1 MANDTSLT
9 FSLYGKDVSATKALQ
24 DVGGAA
30 QTAGGHF
37 SKIAEIA
44 GGLGLAQGIEALGS
58 KVLDFGKESINA
70 FQDVGKEVK
79 LLQRYTGDS
88 AEEMSKLRFA
98 AEESGVSAETL
109 AMALGKMS
117 KAAAT
122 TAGEK
127 KFEAIG
133 VSVKDMNG
141 NMKSSSDIFT
151 EVADKL
157 GGMSN
162 GVEKTNA
169 IMQIFG
175 RSGME
180 LAPLLN
186 QGAAGIEKFK
196 EEAQKFGLVL
206 SQDNLDAVQKN
217 IVAHREFHAAIEGMQ
232 VQLGQFLY
240 PALTAVTKA
249 FSEIVPVI
257 AQALKPAFEA
267 LGAILNPIIT
277 LIQDGTK
284 FVIDLMSNFKIG
296 KVVTDDLSGAF
307 NGFQPIIAN
316 VEKALDSLHRFANGF
331 LIPIFKDI
339 ANFLKTQLT
348 EEFRTIAHVL
358 TNDLFP
364 ALEKIWTAISGALQP
379 VIESVTKALVDHEKQ
394 FEAVLHVIEFVVDI
408 VETLGR
414 ALLTF
419 IGAVIR
425 DVAPFLGAVLG
436 VAFKAVGYII
446 ADVINFVG
454 DLINIFMV
462 LEKVGKGVAGAIGS
476 AFGAIAGVVKSALN
490 GVITMMNFV
499 ISGLNRIHFEL
510 PSWIPGIGGNSF
522 GINIPNIPMLAD
534 GGIVTKPT
542 LAMIGEAGAEA
553 VIPLSKGGMGGIN
566 VVVNVQGSVVQEQD
580 LAVSV
585 RDQIAILMRRRGL
598 NPSILGV

>member
-58 KVLDFGKESINA
+58 KVLQFGKDSINA

-98 AEESGVSAETL
+98 AEETGVSADTL

-127 KFEAIG
+127 KFDAIG
-133 VSVKDMNG
+133 VSVRDMNG
-141 NMKSSSDIFT
+141 HMKSSSDIFT

-175 RSGME
+175 RSGMQ

-206 SQDNLDAVQKN
+206 SQDNLDAIQKN
-217 IVAHREFHAAIEGMQ
+217 IMAHREFHAAVEGMQ

-257 AQALKPAFEA
+257 AQALRPAFEA
-267 LGAILNPIIT
+267 LGAILNPVIT
-277 LIQDGTK
+277 LVENGTK
-284 FVIDLMSNFKIG
+284 FVIDLMQNFKVGTGI
-296 KVVTDDLSGAF
+296 TNDLGSAF
-307 NGFQPIIAN
+307 AGFRPIIEN
-316 VEKALDSLHRFANGF
+316 VEASLGSLHRFANAF
-331 LIPIFKDI
+331 LFPIFKDI
-339 ANFLKTQLT
+339 AEFIKTQLVAN
-348 EEFRTIAHVL
+348 FRAIANVILNDVVPAVQTIYNSL
-358 TNDLFP
+358 SS
-364 ALEKIWTAISGALQP
+364 ALKPI
-379 VIESVTKALVDHEKQ
+379 IESVTTALSDHEKQ
-394 FEAVLHVIEFVVDI
+394 FEAVLHVIEFVVGI

-414 ALLTF
+414 TLLTF
-419 IGAVIR
+419 VGAIVR
-425 DVAPFLGAVLG
+425 DIAPFIGGVLG
-436 VAFKAVGYII
+436 VAFKAIGYII

-454 DLINIFMV
+454 ELINIFMV
-462 LEKVGKGVAGAIGS
+462 LEKVGKAVAGAIGS
-476 AFGAIAGVVKSALN
+476 AFGAVADVVKGALN

-499 ISGLNRIHFEL
+499 IAGLNKIHFEL
-510 PSWIPGIGGNSF
+510 PSWIPGIGGRSF
-522 GINIPNIPMLAD
+522 GINLPNIPMLAE

-553 VIPLSKGGMGGIN
+553 VIPLSKGMGGIN

>member
-9 FSLYGKDVSATKALQ
+9 FSLYGKDVSATKSLQ
-24 DVGGAA
+24 DVGNAA

-37 SKIAEIA
+37 SKIKDIA
-44 GGLGLAQGIEALGS
+44 AGIGLEQGVQALGE
-58 KVLDFGKESINA
+58 KVLQFGKDSINA
-70 FQDVGKEVK
+70 YQDVGKEVK
-79 LLQRYTGDS
+79 LLQRYTGDT

-109 AMALGKMS
+109 ALALGKMS

-141 NMKSSSDIFT
+141 NMKSSSEIFT
-151 EVADKL
+151 EVATKL
-157 GGMSN
+157 GGMQN

-169 IMQIFG
+169 VMQIFG

-186 QGAAGIEKFK
+186 QGAEGIAKFK
-196 EEAQKFGLVL
+196 DEAQKFGLVL
-206 SQDNLDAVQKN
+206 GQDNLDAIQKN
-217 IVAHREFHAAIEGMQ
+217 IMAHRELHAAVEGMQ

-240 PALTAVTKA
+240 PAITAITKA
-249 FSEIVPVI
+249 FSEVVPVI
-257 AQALKPAFEA
+257 AQMLKPAFEA
-267 LGAILNPIIT
+267 LGAILNPIVT
-277 LIQDGTK
+277 LIGDGTK
-284 FVIDLMSNFKIG
+284 AVIGLMDNFKIG
-296 KVVTDDLSGAF
+296 KGTTDNLSGAF
-307 NGFQPIIAN
+307 SIFKPTIQA
-316 VEKALDSLHRFANGF
+316 VENAFNTLHVFANAF
-331 LIPIFKDI
+331 LLPIFKDI
-339 ANFLKTQLT
+339 AEFMKSQLIENFKTVANVVMNDVMPAIQ
-348 EEFRTIAHVL
+348 TIVDAISK
-358 TNDLFP
+358 
-364 ALEKIWTAISGALQP
+364 ALEP
-379 VIESVTKALVDHEKQ
+379 VIKSVTAALVEHKDQ
-394 FEAVLHVIEFVVDI
+394 FMAVLHVIEDVVAI

-414 ALLTF
+414 GLLSF
-419 IGAVIR
+419 IGTVIR

-436 VAFKAVGYII
+436 AGFKAVGYII
-446 ADVINFVG
+446 SDVINFIG
-454 DLINIFMV
+454 DLISVFQV
-462 LEKVGKGVAGAIGS
+462 LEKVGKAVASAIAS
-476 AFGAIAGVVKSALN
+476 AFGLVASEIKSALN
-490 GVITMMNFV
+490 GVISLINKV
-499 ISGLNRIHFEL
+499 IDGLDSIHISI
-510 PSWIPGIGGNSF
+510 PSWVPGLGGRSF
-522 GINIPNIPMLAD
+522 GIDIPHIPMLAE

-580 LAVSV
+580 LAISV

>member
-44 GGLGLAQGIEALGS
+44 GGLGLAQGVEALGQ
-58 KVLDFGKESINA
+58 KVFQFGKDSINA

-133 VSVKDMNG
+133 ISVKDMNG
-141 NMKSSSDIFT
+141 NMKSSSEIFT
-151 EVADKL
+151 EVAGKL
-157 GGMSN
+157 GGMAN

-206 SQDNLDAVQKN
+206 SQDNLDAIQKN
-217 IVAHREFHAAIEGMQ
+217 IMAHREFHAAVEGMQ

-267 LGAILNPIIT
+267 LGAILNPIVT

-284 FVIDLMSNFKIG
+284 YIVDLMDNFKVGTGITNNLG
-296 KVVTDDLSGAF
+296 GAF
-307 NGFQPIIAN
+307 ASFKPMIESVQRSFETLHKFSDAFLMPILKDLAGFFMSQLMQN
-316 VEKALDSLHRFANGF
+316 FKALANYVMND
-331 LIPIFKDI
+331 LIP
-339 ANFLKTQLT
+339 A
-348 EEFRTIAHVL
+348 FRTI
-358 TNDLFP
+358 
-364 ALEKIWTAISGALQP
+364 WTAVSEHLEP
-379 VIESVTKALVDHEKQ
+379 VIKSVTEALSKHRDQ
-394 FEAVLHVIEFVVDI
+394 FEAVLHVIEGVIGVV
-408 VETLGR
+408 ESLLRG
-414 ALLTF
+414 LLTF
-419 IGAVIR
+419 VGAIIR
-425 DVAPFLGAVLG
+425 DIAPFVGGVLG
-436 VAFKAVGYII
+436 VAFKAVGYVI

-454 DLINIFMV
+454 DLINVFMV
-462 LEKVGKGVAGAIGS
+462 LERIGKSVASAIS
-476 AFGAIAGVVKSALN
+476 TAFGAIADVVKSALN
-490 GVITMMNFV
+490 GVIMMMNFV
-499 ISGLNRIHFEL
+499 INGLNKIHFSI
-510 PSWIPGIGGNSF
+510 PSWVPGIGGNSF
-522 GINIPNIPMLAD
+522 GISLPNIPMLAE

-553 VIPLSKGGMGGIN
+553 VIPLSKGMGGIN

>member
-133 VSVKDMNG
+133 ISVKDMNG
-141 NMKSSSDIFT
+141 NMKSSSEIFT
-151 EVADKL
+151 EVAGKL
-157 GGMSN
+157 GGMAN

-206 SQDNLDAVQKN
+206 SQDNLDAIQKN
-217 IVAHREFHAAIEGMQ
+217 IMAHREFHAAIEGMQ

-284 FVIDLMSNFKIG
+284 YIVDLMQNFKVGTGITNELG
-296 KVVTDDLSGAF
+296 GAF
-307 NGFQPIIAN
+307 SSFKPLIESVQKSFETLHQFSNAFLMPILKDLAGFFMGQLMQN
-316 VEKALDSLHRFANGF
+316 FKAVGNYVMNDLLPA
-331 LIPIFKDI
+331 
-339 ANFLKTQLT
+339 
-348 EEFRTIAHVL
+348 FRTI
-358 TNDLFP
+358 
-364 ALEKIWTAISGALQP
+364 WTAVAEHLEP
-379 VIESVTKALVDHEKQ
+379 VIKSVTEALVKHRDQ
-394 FEAVLHVIEFVVDI
+394 FEAVLHIIEAV
-408 VETLGR
+408 
-414 ALLTF
+414 
-419 IGAVIR
+419 IGAVESLLRGLLSFVGAIIR
-425 DVAPFLGAVLG
+425 DIAPFVGEVLG
-436 VAFKAVGYII
+436 LAFKAVGYII
-446 ADVINFVG
+446 SDVINFVG
-454 DLINIFMV
+454 DLIDVFMV
-462 LEKVGKGVAGAIGS
+462 LEKIGKSVASAIGA
-476 AFGAIAGVVKSALN
+476 AFGAVADVVKSALN

-499 ISGLNRIHFEL
+499 IAGLNKIHFEL
-510 PSWIPGIGGNSF
+510 PSWIPGIGGKSF
-522 GINIPNIPMLAD
+522 GISLPNIPMLAE

-542 LAMIGEAGAEA
+542 VAMIGEAGAEA
-553 VIPLSKGGMGGIN
+553 VIPLSKGMGGIN

-598 NPSILGV
+598 NPAILGV

>member
-44 GGLGLAQGIEALGS
+44 GGLGLAQGVEALGQ
-58 KVLDFGKESINA
+58 KVFQFGKDSINA

-98 AEESGVSAETL
+98 AEETGVSADTL
-109 AMALGKMS
+109 AAALGKMS

-141 NMKSSSDIFT
+141 HMKSSSDIFS

-175 RSGME
+175 RSGMQ

-206 SQDNLDAVQKN
+206 SQDNLDAIQKN
-217 IVAHREFHAAIEGMQ
+217 IMAHREFHAAVEGMQ

-240 PALTAVTKA
+240 PALTAVAKA
-249 FSEIVPVI
+249 MSEIVPVI

-267 LGAILNPIIT
+267 IGAVLNPIVT
-277 LIQDGTK
+277 LIGDGTK
-284 FVIDLMSNFKIG
+284 AIVDLMQNFKIG
-296 KVVTDDLSGAF
+296 SGITNDLSGVF
-307 NGFQPIIAN
+307 NGFKPIIEN
-316 VEKALDSLHRFANGF
+316 VEAALGSLHKFVNGF
-331 LIPIFKDI
+331 IFPIFKDI
-339 ANFLKTQLT
+339 ASFMKSQLT
-348 EEFRTIAHVL
+348 AEFRTIANVL
-358 TNDLFP
+358 FNDLLP
-364 ALEKIWTAISGALQP
+364 AIQSIWNSLSNALKP
-379 VIESVTKALVDHEKQ
+379 VIESVTKALIDHEAQ
-394 FEAVLHVIEFVVDI
+394 FQAVLHVIEFVINI

-414 ALLTF
+414 ALMTF
-419 IGAVIR
+419 MGAIIR
-425 DVAPFLGAVLG
+425 DIAPILGGVLG
-436 VAFKAVGYII
+436 FAFKAVGYII
-446 ADVINFVG
+446 SDVINFVG
-454 DLINIFMV
+454 DLINVFMV
-462 LEKVGKGVAGAIGS
+462 LEKVGKSVASAIGA
-476 AFGAIAGVVKSALN
+476 AFGAIADVVRSALN
-490 GVITMMNFV
+490 GVITMMNLV
-499 ISGLNRIHFEL
+499 INGLNKIHFEL
-510 PSWIPGIGGNSF
+510 PSWIPGLGGKSF
-522 GINIPNIPMLAD
+522 GINLPNIPMLAE

-542 LAMIGEAGAEA
+542 VAMIGEAGAEA
-553 VIPLSKGGMGGIN
+553 VIPLSKGAMGGIN

>member
-44 GGLGLAQGIEALGS
+44 GGLGLAQGVEALGQ
-58 KVLDFGKESINA
+58 KVFQFGQDSINA

-98 AEESGVSAETL
+98 AEETGVSAETL
-109 AMALGKMS
+109 AAALGKMS

-127 KFEAIG
+127 KFDAIG

-141 NMKSSSDIFT
+141 HMKSSSEIFT

-175 RSGME
+175 RSGMQ

-206 SQDNLDAVQKN
+206 SQDNLDAIQKN
-217 IVAHREFHAAIEGMQ
+217 IMAHREFHAAVEGMQ

-240 PALTAVTKA
+240 PALTAVAKA
-249 FSEIVPVI
+249 FSEIVPII

-267 LGAILNPIIT
+267 LGAILNPIVN
-277 LIQDGTK
+277 LIENGTK
-284 FVIDLMSNFKIG
+284 LFIDLFQNFKIG
-296 KVVTDDLSGAF
+296 SGVTDDLSGAF
-307 NGFQPIIAN
+307 NGFKPIIEN
-316 VEKALDSLHRFANGF
+316 VEAALGSLHRFANGF
-331 LIPIFKDI
+331 LFPIFKDI
-339 ANFLKTQLT
+339 AEFMKSQLIAN
-348 EEFRTIAHVL
+348 FRTIANVIL
-358 TNDLFP
+358 NDVVP
-364 ALEKIWTAISGALQP
+364 AVQSIYNSLSNALKP

-394 FEAVLHVIEFVVDI
+394 FEAVLHIIEAVVGI
-408 VETLGR
+408 IETLGR
-414 ALLTF
+414 ALMTFVGAIVRDIAPF
-419 IGAVIR
+419 IG
-425 DVAPFLGAVLG
+425 GVLG
-436 VAFKAVGYII
+436 VAFKAIGYII

-454 DLINIFMV
+454 ELINIFMV
-462 LEKVGKGVAGAIGS
+462 LEKVGKAVAGAIGS
-476 AFGAIAGVVKSALN
+476 AFGAVADVVKSALN

-499 ISGLNRIHFEL
+499 INGLNKIHFDL
-510 PSWIPGIGGNSF
+510 PSWIPGIGGKSF
-522 GINIPNIPMLAD
+522 GINLPNVPMLAE

-553 VIPLSKGGMGGIN
+553 VIPLSRGGMGGIN

>member
-9 FSLYGKDVSATKALQ
+9 FSLYGKDVSATKSLQ

-44 GGLGLAQGIEALGS
+44 GGIGLASGIAVLGS

-79 LLQRYTGDS
+79 LLQRYTGDT

-117 KAAAT
+117 KAAST

-141 NMKSSSDIFT
+141 HMKSSSEIFT
-151 EVADKL
+151 EVASKL

-186 QGAAGIEKFK
+186 QGAAGIAKFK

-206 SQDNLDAVQKN
+206 SQDNLDAVKAN
-217 IVAHREFHAAIEGMQ
+217 VMAHREFHAAIEGMQ

-249 FSEIVPVI
+249 FSEIVPII
-257 AQALKPAFEA
+257 AQGLKPAFEA
-267 LGAILNPIIT
+267 IGFVLNPVVT
-277 LIQDGTK
+277 LIQNGTK
-284 FVIDLMSNFKIG
+284 YIVDLMENFKIG
-296 KVVTDDLSGAF
+296 KVVTNNLGSAF
-307 NGFQPIIAN
+307 SGFQPIIAN
-316 VEKALDSLHRFANGF
+316 VEKTLDSLHKYANAF
-331 LIPIFKDI
+331 LFPIFKDI
-339 ANFLKTQLT
+339 AAFMKSQLT
-348 EEFRTIAHVL
+348 AEFRTIANVL
-358 TNDLFP
+358 MNDLLP
-364 ALEKIWTAISGALQP
+364 ALQTLWTKISGALQP
-379 VIESVTKALVDHEKQ
+379 VIESVTKALIDHEKQ
-394 FEAVLHVIEFVVDI
+394 FAAVLHVIEFVVGI
-408 VETLGR
+408 VQTLVRG
-414 ALLTF
+414 LLTF
-419 IGAVIR
+419 VGAIIR
-425 DVAPFLGAVLG
+425 DIAPFIGDVLG

-446 ADVINFVG
+446 SDVINFVG
-454 DLINIFMV
+454 DLINIFMK
-462 LEKVGKGVAGAIGS
+462 LEKVGKAIAS
-476 AFGAIAGVVKSALN
+476 AISAAFGSVADVVKGALN

-499 ISGLNRIHFEL
+499 INGLNKIHFEI
-510 PSWIPGIGGNSF
+510 PSWIPGIGGKSF
-522 GINIPNIPMLAD
+522 GINLPNIPMLAE

-566 VVVNVQGSVVQEQD
+566 VVVNVQGSVVQEHD

>member
-44 GGLGLAQGIEALGS
+44 GGLGLAQGVEALGQ
-58 KVLDFGKESINA
+58 KVFQFGQDSINA

-98 AEESGVSAETL
+98 AEETGVSAETL
-109 AMALGKMS
+109 AAALGKMS

-141 NMKSSSDIFT
+141 NMKSSSEIFT

-175 RSGME
+175 RSGMQ

-206 SQDNLDAVQKN
+206 SQDNLDAIQKN
-217 IVAHREFHAAIEGMQ
+217 IMAHREFHAAVEGMQ

-240 PALTAVTKA
+240 PALTAVAKA
-249 FSEIVPVI
+249 FSEIVPII

-267 LGAILNPIIT
+267 LGAILNPVVN
-277 LIQDGTK
+277 LIENGTK
-284 FVIDLMSNFKIG
+284 LFIDLFQNFKIG
-296 KVVTDDLSGAF
+296 SGITSDLSGAF
-307 NGFQPIIAN
+307 NGFKPIIDN
-316 VEKALDSLHRFANGF
+316 VQGSLESLHRFANGF
-331 LIPIFKDI
+331 LFPIFKDI
-339 ANFLKTQLT
+339 AAFMKSQLT
-348 EEFRTIAHVL
+348 AEFRTIANVVL
-358 TNDLFP
+358 NDILP
-364 ALEKIWTAISGALQP
+364 ALQTLWTAISGALQP
-379 VIESVTKALVDHEKQ
+379 VIESVTKALSDHEKQ
-394 FEAVLHVIEFVVDI
+394 FEAVLHVIEFVVNI
-408 VETLGR
+408 IETLGR
-414 ALLTF
+414 AF
-419 IGAVIR
+419 ITLMGAIVR
-425 DVAPFLGAVLG
+425 DIAPILGSVLG

-446 ADVINFVG
+446 SDVINFVG
-454 DLINIFMV
+454 DLINVFMV
-462 LEKVGKGVAGAIGS
+462 LERIGKSVASAIGS
-476 AFGAIAGVVKSALN
+476 AFGAIAGVVKTALN

-499 ISGLNRIHFEL
+499 ISGLNKIHFEL
-510 PSWIPGIGGNSF
+510 PSWAGGASF
-522 GINIPNIPMLAD
+522 GINIPNIPMLAE

-553 VIPLSKGGMGGIN
+553 VVPLSKGLMGGIN

>member
-44 GGLGLAQGIEALGS
+44 GGLGLASGIEALGS
-58 KVLDFGKESINA
+58 KVFQFGQDSINA

-98 AEESGVSAETL
+98 AEETGISAETL
-109 AMALGKMS
+109 AGALGKMS

-127 KFEAIG
+127 KFDAIG

-141 NMKSSSDIFT
+141 NMKSSSEIFT

-175 RSGME
+175 RSGMQ

-206 SQDNLDAVQKN
+206 SQDNLDAIQKN
-217 IVAHREFHAAIEGMQ
+217 VMAHREFHAAVEGMQ

-240 PALTAVTKA
+240 PALTAVAKA
-249 FSEIVPVI
+249 MSEIVPVI
-257 AQALKPAFEA
+257 AQALRPAFEA
-267 LGAILNPIIT
+267 LGAILNPVIT
-277 LIQDGTK
+277 LIQNGTK
-284 FVIDLMSNFKIG
+284 FVIDLMQNFKIG
-296 KVVTDDLSGAF
+296 TGITNDLGSAFSGF
-307 NGFQPIIAN
+307 RPIIEN
-316 VEKALDSLHRFANGF
+316 VEASLESLHRFAEGF
-331 LIPIFKDI
+331 IFPIFKNI
-339 ANFLKTQLT
+339 AEFMKSQLT
-348 EEFRTIAHVL
+348 AEFRTIAHVL
-358 TNDLFP
+358 VGDFLP
-364 ALEKIWTAISGALQP
+364 ALQAIWTAISGALQP
-379 VIESVTKALVDHEKQ
+379 VIESVTKALVEHEKQ
-394 FEAVLHVIEFVVDI
+394 FEAVLHVIEFVVNI

-414 ALLTF
+414 ALLSF
-419 IGAVIR
+419 IGLVIK
-425 DVAPFLGAVLG
+425 DIAPFLGTILG

-454 DLINIFMV
+454 ELINIFMV
-462 LEKVGKGVAGAIGS
+462 LEKIGKAVASAIGA
-476 AFGAIAGVVKSALN
+476 AFGAVADVVKGALN

-499 ISGLNRIHFEL
+499 IAGLNKIHFEL
-510 PSWIPGIGGNSF
+510 PSWIPGIGGKSF
-522 GINIPNIPMLAD
+522 GISLPNIPMLAD

>member
-9 FSLYGKDVSATKALQ
+9 FSLYGKDVSATKSLQ

-44 GGLGLAQGIEALGS
+44 GGIGLASGIQALGS

-79 LLQRYTGDS
+79 LLQRYTGDT

-109 AMALGKMS
+109 AMALGKLS
-117 KAAAT
+117 KAAST

-141 NMKSSSDIFT
+141 HMKSSSDIFT

-186 QGAAGIEKFK
+186 QGAAGIAKFK

-206 SQDNLDAVQKN
+206 SQDNLDAVKAN
-217 IVAHREFHAAIEGMQ
+217 VMAHREFHAAIEGMQ

-249 FSEIVPVI
+249 FSEIVPII
-257 AQALKPAFEA
+257 AQGLKPAFEA
-267 LGAILNPIIT
+267 IGFVLNPVVT
-277 LIQDGTK
+277 LIQNGTK
-284 FVIDLMSNFKIG
+284 YIVDLMENFKIG
-296 KVVTDDLSGAF
+296 KVVTNDLGSAF
-307 NGFQPIIAN
+307 SGFQPIIAN
-316 VEKALDSLHRFANGF
+316 VEKTLDSLHKFANAF
-331 LIPIFKDI
+331 LFPIFRDI
-339 ANFLKTQLT
+339 AVFMKTQLT
-348 EEFRTIAHVL
+348 AEFRTIANVVM
-358 TNDLFP
+358 NDLLP
-364 ALEKIWTAISGALQP
+364 ALQTIWTAISGALQP
-379 VIESVTKALVDHEKQ
+379 VIESVTKALSDHEKQ
-394 FEAVLHVIEFVVDI
+394 FEAVLHVIEFVVGI
-408 VETLGR
+408 IETLGR
-414 ALLTF
+414 AF
-419 IGAVIR
+419 ITLMGAIIR
-425 DVAPFLGAVLG
+425 DVAPILGGVLG

-454 DLINIFMV
+454 ELINIFMV
-462 LEKVGKGVAGAIGS
+462 LEKVGKAVAGAIGS
-476 AFGAIAGVVKSALN
+476 AFGAVADVVKGALN

-499 ISGLNRIHFEL
+499 INGLNKIHFEL
-510 PSWIPGIGGNSF
+510 PSWIPGIGGQSF
-522 GINIPNIPMLAD
+522 GINIPKIPMLAE

-553 VIPLSKGGMGGIN
+553 VIPLSRGGMGGIN

>member
-1 MANDTSLT
+1 MA
-9 FSLYGKDVSATKALQ
+9 
-24 DVGGAA
+24 
-30 QTAGGHF
+30 
-37 SKIAEIA
+37 
-44 GGLGLAQGIEALGS
+44 
-58 KVLDFGKESINA
+58 
-70 FQDVGKEVK
+70 
-79 LLQRYTGDS
+79 
-88 AEEMSKLRFA
+88 
-98 AEESGVSAETL
+98 
-109 AMALGKMS
+109 
-117 KAAAT
+117 
-122 TAGEK
+122 
-127 KFEAIG
+127 
-133 VSVKDMNG
+133 
-141 NMKSSSDIFT
+141 
-151 EVADKL
+151 
-157 GGMSN
+157 N

-206 SQDNLDAVQKN
+206 SQDNLDAIQKN
-217 IVAHREFHAAIEGMQ
+217 IMAHREFHAAVEGMQ

-249 FSEIVPVI
+249 FSEIVPII

-267 LGAILNPIIT
+267 LGAILNPVIT

-307 NGFQPIIAN
+307 NGFKPIIEN
-316 VEKALDSLHRFANGF
+316 VEKAMDSLHRFANGF

-358 TNDLFP
+358 VDDFFP

-394 FEAVLHVIEFVVDI
+394 FQAVLHVIEFVVDI

-414 ALLTF
+414 TLLTF
-419 IGAVIR
+419 VGAVIR
-425 DVAPFLGAVLG
+425 DISPFIGGVLG

-462 LEKVGKGVAGAIGS
+462 LERVGKSVAGAIS
-476 AFGAIAGVVKSALN
+476 AAFGAVADVVRSALN

-499 ISGLNRIHFEL
+499 INGLNKIHFEL
-510 PSWIPGIGGNSF
+510 PSWIPGIGGLSF
-522 GINIPNIPMLAD
+522 GINLPHIPMLAE

-553 VIPLSKGGMGGIN
+553 VIPLSKGMGGIN

>member
-44 GGLGLAQGIEALGS
+44 GGLGLAQGIQALGQ
-58 KVLDFGKESINA
+58 KVFQFGQDSINA

-117 KAAAT
+117 KAAST

-133 VSVKDMNG
+133 ISVKDMNG
-141 NMKSSSDIFT
+141 NMKSASDIFT
-151 EVADKL
+151 EVAGKL

-186 QGAAGIEKFK
+186 QGAAGIAKFK

-206 SQDNLDAVQKN
+206 SQDNLDAVKAN
-217 IVAHREFHAAIEGMQ
+217 IMAHREFHAAIEGMQ

-240 PALTAVTKA
+240 PALTAVAKA
-249 FSEIVPVI
+249 FSEIVPII
-257 AQALKPAFEA
+257 AQALRPAFEA
-267 LGAILNPIIT
+267 LGAILNPVIT
-277 LIQDGTK
+277 LIQNGTK

-296 KVVTDDLSGAF
+296 TGITNDLGSAFSGF
-307 NGFQPIIAN
+307 RPIIEN
-316 VEKALDSLHRFANGF
+316 VEASLESLHRFAEGF
-331 LIPIFKDI
+331 IFPIFKNI
-339 ANFLKTQLT
+339 AEFMKSQLT
-348 EEFRTIAHVL
+348 AEFRTIAHVL
-358 TNDLFP
+358 VGDFLP
-364 ALEKIWTAISGALQP
+364 ALQAIWTAISGALQP
-379 VIESVTKALVDHEKQ
+379 VIESVTKALVEHEKQ
-394 FEAVLHVIEFVVDI
+394 FEAVLHVIEFVVNI

-414 ALLTF
+414 ALLSF
-419 IGAVIR
+419 IGLVIK
-425 DVAPFLGAVLG
+425 DIAPFLGTILG

-454 DLINIFMV
+454 ELINIFMV
-462 LEKVGKGVAGAIGS
+462 LEKVGKAVASAIGA
-476 AFGAIAGVVKSALN
+476 AFGAVADVVKAALN

-499 ISGLNRIHFEL
+499 IAGLNKIHFEL
-510 PSWIPGIGGNSF
+510 PSWIPNIGGKSF
-522 GINIPNIPMLAD
+522 GVNLPNIPMLAE

-542 LAMIGEAGAEA
+542 IAMIGEAGAEA
-553 VIPLSKGGMGGIN
+553 VIPLSKGMGGMN
-566 VVVNVQGSVVQEQD
+566 VVINVQGSVIQEKD
-580 LAVSV
+580 LAVTV
-585 RDQIAILMRRRGL
+585 RDGIAQLMRRRGL
-598 NPSILGV
+598 NPAILGV

>member
-58 KVLDFGKESINA
+58 KVFQFGKDSINA

-117 KAAAT
+117 KAAST

-127 KFEAIG
+127 KFDAIG
-133 VSVKDMNG
+133 VSVKDLNG
-141 NMKSSSDIFT
+141 HMKSSSDIFT

-157 GGMSN
+157 GGMEN
-162 GVEKTNA
+162 GVTKTNA

-186 QGAAGIEKFK
+186 QGAAGIAKFK

-206 SQDNLDAVQKN
+206 SQDNLDAVKAN
-217 IVAHREFHAAIEGMQ
+217 VMAHREFHAAIEGMQ

-249 FSEIVPVI
+249 FSEIVPII
-257 AQALKPAFEA
+257 AQGLKPAFEA
-267 LGAILNPIIT
+267 IGFVLNPVVT
-277 LIQDGTK
+277 LIQNGTK
-284 FVIDLMSNFKIG
+284 YIVDLMENFKIG
-296 KVVTDDLSGAF
+296 KVVTDDLGGAF
-307 NGFQPIIAN
+307 KGFQPIIES
-316 VEKALDSLHRFANGF
+316 VQKGMESLHRFADGF
-331 LIPIFKDI
+331 LIPIFKNI
-339 ANFLKTQLT
+339 AGFVKTELIENFKAV
-348 EEFRTIAHVL
+348 AHVV
-358 TNDLFP
+358 TNDIIP
-364 ALEKIWTAISGALQP
+364 AFQTIVTAISGALQP
-379 VIESVTKALVDHEKQ
+379 VIESVTKALSDHEKQ
-394 FEAVLHVIEFVVDI
+394 FEAVLRIIEFVVDV

-419 IGAVIR
+419 VGAVIR

-454 DLINIFMV
+454 DLINVFMV
-462 LEKVGKGVAGAIGS
+462 LERIGKSVASAISS

-510 PSWIPGIGGNSF
+510 PSWIPGIGGLSF
-522 GINIPNIPMLAD
+522 GINLPSIPMLAE

-553 VIPLSKGGMGGIN
+553 VIPLSKGMGGMN
-566 VVVNVQGSVVQEQD
+566 VVINVQGSVVQEYD
-580 LAVSV
+580 LAVTV
-585 RDQIAILMRRRGL
+585 RDQIANLMRRRGL

>member
-9 FSLYGKDVSATKALQ
+9 FSLYGKDVSATKSLQ
-24 DVGGAA
+24 DVGNAA

-37 SKIAEIA
+37 SKIKDIA
-44 GGLGLAQGIEALGS
+44 AGIGLEQGVQALGE
-58 KVLDFGKESINA
+58 KVLQFGKDSINA
-70 FQDVGKEVK
+70 YQDVGKEVK
-79 LLQRYTGDS
+79 LLQRYTGDT

-109 AMALGKMS
+109 ALALGKMS

-141 NMKSSSDIFT
+141 NMKSSSEIFT
-151 EVADKL
+151 EVATKL
-157 GGMSN
+157 GGMQN

-169 IMQIFG
+169 VMQIFG

-186 QGAAGIEKFK
+186 QGAEGIAKFK
-196 EEAQKFGLVL
+196 DEAQKFGLVL
-206 SQDNLDAVQKN
+206 GQDNLDAIQKN
-217 IVAHREFHAAIEGMQ
+217 IMAHRELHAAVEGMQ

-240 PALTAVTKA
+240 PAITAITKA
-249 FSEIVPVI
+249 FSEVVPVI
-257 AQALKPAFEA
+257 AQMLKPAFEA
-267 LGAILNPIIT
+267 LGAILDPIVT
-277 LIQDGTK
+277 LISDGTK
-284 FVIDLMSNFKIG
+284 AVIGLMDNFKIG
-296 KVVTDDLSGAF
+296 KGTTENLSSAF
-307 NGFQPIIAN
+307 NIFKPVIQN
-316 VEKALDSLHRFANGF
+316 VEIAFNTLHKFANAF
-331 LIPIFKDI
+331 LLPIFKDI
-339 ANFLKTQLT
+339 AEFMKSQLIENFK
-348 EEFRTIAHVL
+348 TIANVVM
-358 TNDLFP
+358 NDVMP
-364 ALEKIWTAISGALQP
+364 AIQTIVDAISKALEP
-379 VIESVTKALVDHEKQ
+379 VIKSVTAALVEHKDQ
-394 FEAVLHVIEFVVDI
+394 FMAVLHVIEDVVAI

-414 ALLTF
+414 GLLTF

-436 VAFKAVGYII
+436 AGFKAVGYII
-446 ADVINFVG
+446 SDVINFIG
-454 DLINIFMV
+454 DLISVFQV
-462 LEKVGKGVAGAIGS
+462 LEKVGKAVASAIAA
-476 AFGAIAGVVKSALN
+476 AFGVIVGTIKTALN
-490 GVITMMNFV
+490 AVITLINHV
-499 ISGLNRIHFEL
+499 IDGLDKIHFSI
-510 PSWIPGIGGNSF
+510 PSWVPGIGGQSF
-522 GINIPNIPMLAD
+522 GINIPNIPMLAE

-553 VIPLSKGGMGGIN
+553 VIPLSKGGLGGIN

-580 LAVSV
+580 LAISV

>member
-9 FSLYGKDVSATKALQ
+9 FSLYGKDVSATKSLQ

-44 GGLGLAQGIEALGS
+44 GGIGLASGIQALGS
-58 KVLDFGKESINA
+58 KVLDFGKDSINA

-79 LLQRYTGDS
+79 LLQRYTGDT

-109 AMALGKMS
+109 ALGLGKMS

-127 KFEAIG
+127 KFDAIG
-133 VSVKDMNG
+133 ISVKDMNG
-141 NMKSSSDIFT
+141 HMKSASDIFT
-151 EVADKL
+151 EVATKL

-186 QGAAGIEKFK
+186 QGAEGIAKFK

-206 SQDNLDAVQKN
+206 GQDNLDAVKAN
-217 IVAHREFHAAIEGMQ
+217 IMAHREFHAAIEGMQ

-257 AQALKPAFEA
+257 AQMLMPAFKV
-267 LGAILNPIIT
+267 LGAILDPIVT
-277 LIQDGTK
+277 LIGSGTK
-284 FVIDLMSNFKIG
+284 AVLDLMENFKIG
-296 KVVTDDLSGAF
+296 TGVTNEIGGAF
-307 NGFQPIIAN
+307 GGFKPVIEN
-316 VEKALDSLHRFANGF
+316 VEKAFDSLHKFANAF
-331 LIPIFKDI
+331 LLPIFKDI
-339 ANFLKTQLT
+339 GNFMKAQLIENFKAVADVVINDVIPAVT
-348 EEFRTIAHVL
+348 TIV
-358 TNDLFP
+358 N
-364 ALEKIWTAISGALQP
+364 AISNSLEP
-379 VIESVTKALVDHEKQ
+379 VIKSVTAVLIEHKDQ
-394 FEAVLHVIEFVVDI
+394 FMAVLHVIEDVVAI

-414 ALLTF
+414 GLLSF
-419 IGAVIR
+419 IGTIIK
-425 DVAPFLGAVLG
+425 DVAPFIGAVLG
-436 VAFKAVGYII
+436 VAFKAIGIVIS
-446 ADVINFVG
+446 DVIDFVG
-454 DLINIFMV
+454 DLIAIFQT
-462 LEKVGKGVAGAIGS
+462 LEKVGKSIASAIGT
-476 AFGAIAGVVKSALN
+476 AFGAIAGTIKTALN
-490 GVITMMNFV
+490 AIITLVNHVID
-499 ISGLNRIHFEL
+499 GLNNISFSI
-510 PSWIPGIGGNSF
+510 PSWVPGIGGKSF
-522 GINIPNIPMLAD
+522 GVDIDRIPKLAE
-534 GGIVTKPT
+534 GGIVNKPT

-580 LAVSV
+580 LAISV

-598 NPSILGV
+598 SPSILGV

>member
-58 KVLDFGKESINA
+58 KVLDFGKNSINA

-133 VSVKDMNG
+133 ISVKDMNG
-141 NMKSSSDIFT
+141 NMKSSSEIFT

-157 GGMSN
+157 GGMAN

-206 SQDNLDAVQKN
+206 NQDNLNAIQKN
-217 IVAHREFHAAIEGMQ
+217 IMAHREFHAAVEGMQ

-240 PALTAVTKA
+240 PALTAVAKA
-249 FSEIVPVI
+249 FSEIVPII

-267 LGAILNPIIT
+267 LGAILNPVIT

-284 FVIDLMSNFKIG
+284 FVVDLMQNFKIG
-296 KVVTDDLSGAF
+296 TGITDDLGSAF
-307 NGFQPIIAN
+307 SGFQPIIAN
-316 VEKALDSLHRFANGF
+316 VEKTLDSLHKFANDF
-331 LIPIFKDI
+331 LFPIFKDI
-339 ANFLKTQLT
+339 AGFMKSQLT
-348 EEFRTIAHVL
+348 AEFRTIANVL
-358 TNDLFP
+358 INDFLP
-364 ALEKIWTAISGALQP
+364 ALQKIWTAISGALQP
-379 VIESVTKALVDHEKQ
+379 VIESVTKALSDHEKQ
-394 FEAVLHVIEFVVDI
+394 FEAVLHVIEFVVEI
-408 VETLGR
+408 IETLRR
-414 ALLTF
+414 AF
-419 IGAVIR
+419 ITLMGAIIR
-425 DVAPFLGAVLG
+425 DVAPILGGVLG

-462 LEKVGKGVAGAIGS
+462 LERVGKAVASAIGS
-476 AFGAIAGVVKSALN
+476 AFGAVADVVKSALN

-499 ISGLNRIHFEL
+499 IAGLNKIHFEL
-510 PSWIPGIGGNSF
+510 PSWIPGIGGKSF
-522 GINIPNIPMLAD
+522 GVNLPNIPMLAE

-553 VIPLSKGGMGGIN
+553 VIPLSKGMGGIN

>member
-9 FSLYGKDVSATKALQ
+9 FSLYGKDVSATKSLQ

-44 GGLGLAQGIEALGS
+44 GGIGLASGIEALGS
-58 KVLDFGKESINA
+58 KVLDFGKNSINA
-70 FQDVGKEVK
+70 FEDVGKEVK

-109 AMALGKMS
+109 AIALGKMS

-169 IMQIFG
+169 VMQIFG

-186 QGAAGIEKFK
+186 QGAAGIAKFK

-284 FVIDLMSNFKIG
+284 YIVDLMQNFKVGTGITNELG
-296 KVVTDDLSGAF
+296 GAF
-307 NGFQPIIAN
+307 SSFKPLIESVQKSFETLHQFSNAFLMPILKDLAGFFMGQLMQN
-316 VEKALDSLHRFANGF
+316 FKAVGNYVMNDLLPA
-331 LIPIFKDI
+331 
-339 ANFLKTQLT
+339 
-348 EEFRTIAHVL
+348 FRTI
-358 TNDLFP
+358 
-364 ALEKIWTAISGALQP
+364 WTAVAEHLEP
-379 VIESVTKALVDHEKQ
+379 VIKSVTEALVKHRDQ
-394 FEAVLHVIEFVVDI
+394 FEAVLHIIEAV
-408 VETLGR
+408 
-414 ALLTF
+414 
-419 IGAVIR
+419 IGAVESLLRGLLSFVGAIIR
-425 DVAPFLGAVLG
+425 DIAPFVGEVLG
-436 VAFKAVGYII
+436 LAFKAVGYVIS
-446 ADVINFVG
+446 DVINFVG
-454 DLINIFMV
+454 DLINVFMV
-462 LEKVGKGVAGAIGS
+462 LEKIGKSVAGAIGS
-476 AFGAIAGVVKSALN
+476 AFGAVADVVKGALN

-499 ISGLNRIHFEL
+499 IAGLNKIHFEL
-510 PSWIPGIGGNSF
+510 PSWIPGIGGKSF
-522 GINIPNIPMLAD
+522 GISLPNIPMLAE

-542 LAMIGEAGAEA
+542 VAMIGEAGAEA
-553 VIPLSKGGMGGIN
+553 VIPLSKGAMGGIN

-598 NPSILGV
+598 NPAILGV